1 MATNTTHRLPA
12 AFRVL
17 TVAAT
22 GCLLV
27 LVATGATAQVNNR
40 DTYFGTVREI
50 GGVRLER
57 LRELLMEVEDT
68 CVKLGRR
75 CEAGDELLGR
85 FAGDL
90 DLSDYPT
97 LVVYIDD
104 NGAARTNVLLH
115 RHRVTPFLD
124 GESNLWVV
132 VFSERELDLDVS
144 LTTLWQ
150 QASSINEGL
159 RAVFVT
165 EGQRTQD
172 ARDASGIDGL
182 LELATLSGEGDDVL
196 WFGATRFFIEPLSAY
211 NLSVTPAGEPGE
223 LDLDFREIRAAF
235 SNSTDRSVTFGL
247 GLGATFDTTL
257 LDQPVLDG
265 VQIGSTNLDLYLM
278 LDIYIRKPAVL
289 RPITSSFWGR
299 YRPSIGIAL
308 ATNIQFWDARE
319 YIVGVSFG
327 HLFGRHGLVVG
338 ANFIDPFS
346 EDGEDRED
354 IVRPYVALMFR
365 F

>member
-1 MATNTTHRLPA
+1 L
-12 AFRVL
+12 
-17 TVAAT
+17 AAT

-27 LVATGATAQVNNR
+27 LVATGATAQVNDR

-50 GGVRLER
+50 GGARLER
-57 LRELLMEVEDT
+57 LRELLTAVEDT
-68 CVKLGRR
+68 CVKLERR
-75 CEAGDELLGR
+75 CEAGDELLEL

-90 DLSDYPT
+90 DLSDLPT

-104 NGAARTNVLLH
+104 RGEARTNLLLH
-115 RHRVTPFLD
+115 RHRVTPFLL

-132 VFSERELDLDVS
+132 VFSEREIDLNIA

-150 QASSINEGL
+150 QASSVNEGL

-172 ARDASGIDGL
+172 ARDASRVDRV
-182 LELATLSGEGDDVL
+182 LELETLTGEGDDRL
-196 WFGATRFFIEPLSAY
+196 WFGAARFFIQPLSAY
-211 NLSVTPAGEPGE
+211 NLSVTPAGDPGE
-223 LDLDFREIRAAF
+223 LGLDFREIRAAF

-247 GLGATFDTTL
+247 GLGATFDTTIR
-257 LDQPVLDG
+257 DQPALEG
-265 VQIGSTNLDLYLM
+265 VQVGSTNLDLYLM

-346 EDGEDRED
+346 EDGEERED